1 MFRNRCYDRPMA
13 YSSESMQFSSTNVNS
28 EYPTAMPQGMTQG
41 MPQVG
46 MGMSTGMPMGMG
58 CPTMGCQMP
67 PVQECPQERVVNRE
81 FVHEVPHIVPI
92 NTRIINHHIYRHS
105 YTPCYT
111 CCEENVVCNVYDGC
125 PNNF

>member
-1 MFRNRCYDRPMA
+1 MFKNRCCDRPGM
-13 YSSESMQFSSTNVNS
+13 YSSETTMKYTNMTE
-28 EYPTAMPQGMTQG
+28 EYPTAVPAENMMPNYPMT
-41 MPQVG
+41 
-46 MGMSTGMPMGMG
+46 
-58 CPTMGCQMP
+58 GCQMP
-67 PVQECPQERVVNRE
+67 PVQECPQERVCHRE

-92 NTRIINHHIYRHS
+92 NTRVINHHIYRHS

>member
-13 YSSESMQFSSTNVNS
+13 YSSESMQFSSTNMNA
-28 EYPTAMPQGMTQG
+28 EYPTAMPDMNMNMGAGMN
-41 MPQVG
+41 MV
-46 MGMSTGMPMGMG
+46 MGMG

-67 PVQECPQERVVNRE
+67 PVQECPQERVCHKE
-81 FVHEVPHIVPI
+81 FIHEVPHIVPI
-92 NTRIINHHIYRHS
+92 NTRVINHHIYRHT